1 MSAHGEQ
8 CQNCSFQLKQI
19 WVKTPSDTLLQQHE
33 KVMEQIAAKQ
43 SLNCNYK
50 CEEEKGDSR
59 ATTLEGELLCLQK
72 MIKHQQ
78 EMFTTMEKM
87 LSSLAEQQRLLTK
100 EEETQHSE
108 QQQTITK
115 LKVQVKDLE
124 EKNEALLR
132 EKHQLIEVRHAV
144 EN

>member
-1 MSAHGEQ
+1 M
-8 CQNCSFQLKQI
+8 
-19 WVKTPSDTLLQQHE
+19 
-33 KVMEQIAAKQ
+33 
-43 SLNCNYK
+43 
-50 CEEEKGDSR
+50 
-59 ATTLEGELLCLQK
+59 EGELLSLQK

-78 EMFTTMEKM
+78 EIFTTMEKM
-87 LSSLAEQQRLLTK
+87 LSSLAEQQRLSTK

-144 EN
+144 E